1 LRIDFLRGLAIL
13 FVVVDHINLPSLY
26 HVISHERIGA
36 VSGAELFVVLSGLV
50 LGMVYGRRARE
61 STDGWWTVAPRMW
74 SRARTLYVTSL
85 AVLITA
91 YAISFLP
98 WLDASAITTWTDEAT
113 GTVYSMYGTT
123 PLLGSYPVPPAAVL
137 DLLFLNVG
145 PFQFNVMGLYVILL
159 ALAPFAFILLLRGAW
174 WLLLLLSG
182 ALYGLNVAL
191 ETRLF
196 PSQFENAFPFLS
208 WQLLFFTG
216 LIVGFHWPAITTWF
230 RSGAGRI
237 VIAGSL
243 LAYTGF
249 LLFAWNNPGLAYDP
263 FALKLDWIPEN
274 DFRQVYEQFFRRD
287 FLGLLRLANVAVLII
302 SGYVV
307 LTAFWKPINAALGW
321 LLVPLGAA
329 TLYVFILHVFFAL
342 AAANIPI
349 LERDNIWINT
359 LAHTVILLLL
369 WLMVKREFLFRWIP
383 R

>member
-1 LRIDFLRGLAIL
+1 MTISTIDPDDFATTTEPLAAPVSARPLPPVTVPKQRRTWPCGYKQGESRRDLRIDFLRGLAIL

-61 STDGWWTVAPRMW
+61 SADGWWSVAPRMW

-85 AVLITA
+85 AVVIAA

-98 WLDASAITTWTDEAT
+98 WLDATAITTWTDEAT

-123 PLLGSYPVPPAAVL
+123 PMLGDYPVPPAAVL

-159 ALAPFAFILLLRGAW
+159 ALAPFALILLLRGAW
-174 WLLLLLSG
+174 WLLLSLSVV
-182 ALYGLNVAL
+182 LYGVNLMV

-208 WQLLFFTG
+208 WQLLFFAAM
-216 LIVGFHWPAITTWF
+216 IVGFHWSAITTWF
-230 RSGAGRI
+230 GSRPGRV
-237 VIAGSL
+237 VIAGAL
-243 LAYTGF
+243 IAYTGF

-263 FALKLDWIPEN
+263 FT
-274 DFRQVYEQFFRRD
+274 
-287 FLGLLRLANVAVLII
+287 LGV
-302 SGYVV
+302 
-307 LTAFWKPINAALGW
+307 
-321 LLVPLGAA
+321 
-329 TLYVFILHVFFAL
+329 
-342 AAANIPI
+342 
-349 LERDNIWINT
+349 
-359 LAHTVILLLL
+359 
-369 WLMVKREFLFRWIP
+369 
-383 R
+383 